1 MLDKGIEILKAFKEE
16 AKPIEVYSSRSWGFS
31 RATFY
36 RRLERLENQGLIEW
50 KRGKAK
56 ITKRGE
62 QILKLFDPSCIDA
75 EERIERIERI
85 EKKEKITG
93 SFCLTDTLNL
103 KKLAYHGF
111 LYITYPSASYI
122 LKTILLYAGIKAKGL
137 TTNAEK
143 FKAIV
148 ESDVKVNLAVD
159 NFENS
164 SKQTLVF
171 LRELILAEKI
181 EKLYVGV
188 KDERKAL
195 RNSKLLEFLQEFGFE
210 NQKGLKLES
219 DSVTLFP
226 ILLAI
231 LIGFGIIIAYRL
243 GVAYAPI
250 YVFFIL
256 LYLLRSSLF
265 REIRKR

>member
-1 MLDKGIEILKAFKEE
+1 MLDREKELEILKTFRNE
-16 AKPIEVYSSRSWGFS
+16 AKPIEVYSSRDWGFS

-36 RRLERLENQGLIEW
+36 RRLEKLKEQGLIEW
-50 KRGKAK
+50 KGGKAR

-62 QILKLFDPSCIDA
+62 QILKLFDPTWVPEVKIEEEKEIGGRFCIT
-75 EERIERIERI
+75 ETM
-85 EKKEKITG
+85 K
-93 SFCLTDTLNL
+93 L
-103 KKLAYHGF
+103 KQLAYQSNF
-111 LYITYPSASYI
+111 VYITYPSASYI
-122 LKTILLYAGIKAKGL
+122 LKTILLYAGIQTRGL

-148 ESDVKVNLAVD
+148 QSGCKISLAID
-159 NFENS
+159 NFENA
-164 SKQTLVF
+164 SKQALVF
-171 LRELILAEKI
+171 LRELILAGRI
-181 EKLYVGV
+181 ERLYVGV

-195 RNSKLLEFLQEFGFE
+195 RNSKLLEFLQEFEFE

-226 ILLAI
+226 VLLVI
-231 LIGFGIIIAYRL
+231 LIGFGIIVAYRL

-256 LYLLRSSLF
+256 LYFLRSSLF
-265 REIRKR
+265 REVRK

>member
-1 MLDKGIEILKAFKEE
+1 MLDKGIEILKAFKKE
-16 AKPIEVYSSRSWGFS
+16 AKPVEVYSSGNWGFS

-36 RRLERLENQGLIEW
+36 RRLEKLENQGLIEW

-62 QILKLFDPSCIDA
+62 QILKLFDPSYPSWGLDVRETR
-75 EERIERIERI
+75 EEINS
-85 EKKEKITG
+85 
-93 SFCLTDTLNL
+93 SFCITDTLNL
-103 KKLAYHGF
+103 KQLAYHGF
-111 LYITYPSASYI
+111 LYITYPSASYV
-122 LKTILLYAGIKAKGL
+122 LKTILLYAGIPTRGL

-148 ESDVKVNLAVD
+148 GSNVRINLAVD

-171 LRELILAEKI
+171 LRELILAGKI

-188 KDERKAL
+188 RDERKAL
-195 RNSKLLEFLQEFGFE
+195 RNSKLLEFLQEFEFE

-219 DSVTLFP
+219 DSITLFP

-231 LIGFGIIIAYRL
+231 LIGFGIIVAYRL
-243 GVAYAPI
+243 GVAYAPV
-250 YVFFIL
+250 YAFFIL
-256 LYLLRSSLF
+256 IYFLRSSLF
-265 REIRKR
+265 REIRKS

>member
-1 MLDKGIEILKAFKEE
+1 MLDKDWLEILKAFKDE
-16 AKPIEVYSSRSWGFS
+16 AKPIDVYSSRDWEFS

-36 RRLERLENQGLIEW
+36 RRLEKLKEQGLIEW
-50 KRGKAK
+50 RGGKAR

-62 QILKLFDPSCIDA
+62 QILKLFDPSWVPEVGEVRESKIKEETRFCIT
-75 EERIERIERI
+75 ETM
-85 EKKEKITG
+85 K
-93 SFCLTDTLNL
+93 L
-103 KKLAYHGF
+103 KQLAYQSGF
-111 LYITYPSASYI
+111 VYITYPSASYI
-122 LKTILLYAGIKAKGL
+122 LKTILLYAGIPTRGL

-148 ESDVKVNLAVD
+148 QSDCRISLAID

-164 SKQTLVF
+164 SKQALVF
-171 LRELILAEKI
+171 LRELILAGKI

-195 RNSKLLEFLQEFGFE
+195 RNTKLLEFLQEFEFE

-226 ILLAI
+226 VLLVI

-243 GVAYAPI
+243 GVAYAPV
-250 YVFFIL
+250 YAFFIL
-256 LYLLRSSLF
+256 IYFLRSSLF
-265 REIRKR
+265 REIRK